1 MKMSKVFKVSALV
14 GIGLAAIISFFNSS
28 AGSEMAIMGLLM
40 LVLGN
45 QYASEERWAEVVNI
59 LDKQFGK
66 KP

>member
-1 MKMSKVFKVSALV
+1 MKTSDVFKVSALV
-14 GIGLAAIISFFNSS
+14 GIVLAAIVSFFNSS
-28 AGSEMAIMGLLM
+28 TGREMAIIGLLM